1 MANNFNLIIGAIIAA
16 NVIFSMRGFKDV
28 VFFNKFKFNIGQIR
42 AGEKVGFLSSGFLH
56 VDMSHLIF
64 NMLTFYFFAPV
75 VVGVMGD
82 IKMITIYL
90 ASLLLGNIF
99 SYFYHQNELHYS
111 AVGASGAVMGILY
124 AAILI
129 YPEMSL
135 YMFFIPVPIP
145 AWLFGIAYLGYS
157 IYGMKSQRDNIGH
170 DAHIGGAVAGY
181 ALTLLF
187 FPSLLQTNLWI
198 VLLLALPIVTLFILT
213 RLGKI

>member
-1 MANNFNLIIGAIIAA
+1 MTNNFNLVIGAIIAA

-28 VFFNKFKFNIGQIR
+28 AFFNKFKFNIGQIR
-42 AGEKVGFLSSGFLH
+42 SGDNIRYLSSAFLH
-56 VDMSHLIF
+56 VDVSHLLF

-75 VVGVMGD
+75 VVGAMGD
-82 IKMITIYL
+82 IKMAAIYFV
-90 ASLLLGNIF
+90 SLLIGNIF
-99 SYFYHQNELHYS
+99 SFFYHKDEMHYS

-129 YPEMSL
+129 FPDMSL
-135 YMFFIPVPIP
+135 YLFFIPIPIP

-157 IYGMKSQRDNIGH
+157 IYGMKNQRDNIGH

-181 ALTLLF
+181 VLTLAF
-187 FPSLLQTNLWI
+187 FPHLLQTNLWI
-198 VLLLALPIVTLFILT
+198 VLLLALPILILFVLT

>member
-1 MANNFNLIIGAIIAA
+1 MTNNFNLVIGAIIAA

-28 VFFNKFKFNIGQIR
+28 AFFNKFKFNIGQIR
-42 AGEKVGFLSSGFLH
+42 SGENIRYLSSAFLH
-56 VDMSHLIF
+56 VDVSHLLF

-75 VVGVMGD
+75 VVGAMGD
-82 IKMITIYL
+82 IKMAAIYFV
-90 ASLLLGNIF
+90 SLLIGNIF
-99 SYFYHQNELHYS
+99 SFFYHKDEMHYS

-129 YPEMSL
+129 FPDMSL
-135 YMFFIPVPIP
+135 YLFFIPIPIP

-157 IYGMKSQRDNIGH
+157 IYGMKNQRDNIGH

-181 ALTLLF
+181 VLTLAF
-187 FPSLLQTNLWI
+187 FPHLLQTNLWI
-198 VLLLALPIVTLFILT
+198 VLLLALPILILFVLT